1 MAKFSAG
8 GDDDGEGPSNPTQ
21 KRRRITV
28 SRATVGDDER
38 QAIGNQCGTEDERED
53 IVQGL
58 EVLQSEEDPCNDNSG
73 NCFGAG
79 SSDSGEDNNVS
90 APENWDRS
98 ISVTLSD
105 PDVFD
110 CCICYEPL
118 SIPIFQCENGH
129 IACSSCCVK
138 LGNKCPLCSMPIGY
152 NRCRAI
158 EKVLESVKIS
168 CLNAQYGCKETITY
182 SKKNE
187 HEKQCIY
194 APCTCPQ
201 SGCNFVAPSKVL
213 SFHFLCKHGVS
224 ARNFTYN
231 CFFSIFLRVNDEV
244 IVLQEQNGADLFMLK
259 NKVGDLGNMVN
270 VSCICPNLFRKAC
283 HYDILVR
290 SQGCCLKIHCLAENI
305 RGGKAI
311 NTAPT
316 GFLLIPSCFFGSS
329 GQLKLDIRIKC
340 N

>member
-1 MAKFSAG
+1 M
-8 GDDDGEGPSNPTQ
+8 
-21 KRRRITV
+21 
-28 SRATVGDDER
+28 
-38 QAIGNQCGTEDERED
+38 
-53 IVQGL
+53 
-58 EVLQSEEDPCNDNSG
+58 
-73 NCFGAG
+73 
-79 SSDSGEDNNVS
+79 
-90 APENWDRS
+90 
-98 ISVTLSD
+98 
-105 PDVFD
+105 
-110 CCICYEPL
+110 
-118 SIPIFQCENGH
+118 
-129 IACSSCCVK
+129 
-138 LGNKCPLCSMPIGY
+138 CSMPIGY

-182 SKKNE
+182 SKKND
-187 HEKQCIY
+187 HEKQCNY

-201 SGCNFVAPSKVL
+201 SGCNFVAPSKEL
-213 SFHFLCKHGVS
+213 SLHFLCKHGVS

-231 CFFSIFLRVNDEV
+231 CFFSIFLRVNDE
-244 IVLQEQNGADLFMLK
+244 IILLQEQNGADLFMLK

-305 RGGKAI
+305 HGGKAN

-329 GQLKLDIRIKC
+329 GRLKLDIRIKC